1 MQNVPSGHFARL
13 GTLPKVK
20 ERSAD
25 YATTVASHATKL
37 YPRFGDFK
45 YSQHNHLKMLKKL
58 LPELMG
64 IMIPKT

>member
-25 YATTVASHATKL
+25 YATALNFHGLKPDL
-37 YPRFGDFK
+37 RFGDFK
-45 YSQHNHLKMLKKL
+45 SSQHNHRKMLKKPL
-58 LPELMG
+58 TELVG
-64 IMIPKT
+64 VMIHKT